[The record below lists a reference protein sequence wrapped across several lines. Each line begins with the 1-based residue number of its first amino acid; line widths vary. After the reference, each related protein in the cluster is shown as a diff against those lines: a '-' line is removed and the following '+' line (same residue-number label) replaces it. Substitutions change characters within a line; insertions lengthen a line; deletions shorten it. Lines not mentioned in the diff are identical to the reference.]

1 MTFAPPAIFCEDCH
15 RLTPAD
21 DVERRPHGTVLIAEC
36 RCGHVVSRVFPTLLS
51 RASSRPPAR
60 DGASRANR
68 PSRLR
73 RSRRRTRK
81 EPLPDQIAEHDRLVQ
96 ETPADGRRPS
106 VWRAGVSPS
115 VIELAAVLEYG
126 VCPLQQKSKLAMTP
140 CDAAMAPTTPGSPP
154 AGASR
159 RVCSGSVTTAQRLTS
174 RPGSASVM

>member
-1 MTFAPPAIFCEDCH
+1 MTFAPHPIFCEDCH

-73 RSRRRTRK
+73 K
-81 EPLPDQIAEHDRLVQ
+81 EPLPDPIAEQDRLGV
-96 ETPADGRRPS
+96 EAYVEARHRERDVILPDVTTHAGRTPAH
-106 VWRAGVSPS
+106 WRQVALIVS
-115 VIELAAVLEYG
+115 
-126 VCPLQQKSKLAMTP
+126 
-140 CDAAMAPTTPGSPP
+140 
-154 AGASR
+154 
-159 RVCSGSVTTAQRLTS
+159 RLTGK
-174 RPGSASVM
+174 RVGVDTATRMGE